1 MHLKLPKPFRKG
13 HQVVE
18 NASAFPFFHVK
29 VVSELSLGRCSLVA
43 TAQLVWALLLL
54 LLLLREIPRR
64 RSESLRAATSQPS
77 WIP

>member
-1 MHLKLPKPFRKG
+1 MHMKLPKPFRKR
-13 HQVVE
+13 HQAVE
-18 NASAFPFFHVK
+18 NASTFPFFHMK

-54 LLLLREIPRR
+54 LREIPRR
-64 RSESLRAATSQPS
+64 RSESLRTATSQPS